1 MTKKTTKE
9 NPFLLTIERIV
20 TLHPKMS
27 ETEKQALAEWERTN
41 HRGWR
46 YRYNRLAGMARSNS
60 ATVALNDTPIRAPS

>member
-9 NPFLLTIERIV
+9 NPLLLTIERIV

-41 HRGWR
+41 LGDGVTGTTDWPGWR
-46 YRYNRLAGMARSNS
+46 EVIARLSH
-60 ATVALNDTPIRAPS
+60 